1 MRVKFEIDLNN
12 KVVNVDD
19 DYDNTEIKISNLDNG
34 NKLCIININREL
46 VLDGEDNE

>member
-1 MRVKFEIDLNN
+1 MRVKFEIDSDN

-34 NKLCIININREL
+34 NKLCIININRDL

>member
-1 MRVKFEIDLNN
+1 MRVKFEIDSDN